1 MYSQIMII
9 NSGEHKESAVKAY
22 NDFSYASKIMHTPIT
37 APEFYES
44 CKDYPILFI
53 KDGASNWSASA
64 VIGYQEDQNLFVD
77 EKGSWEKGRYIPAAI
92 RRYPFI
98 FVANEEKELMLGVDS
113 NALSDAAEDKERK
126 LFDGEKPSEFTT
138 KVLEFMN
145 QFQADATATANF
157 IKQLEEWELLEEK
170 TMQVTT
176 PKGEKFSINGFYIV
190 NEEKLQ
196 HLSKKK
202 KQEICDNNAY
212 PLITAHLISL
222 SNVQRLSLH

>member
-1 MYSQIMII
+1 MII
-9 NSGEHKESAVKAY
+9 NSGEHKERAVKAY
-22 NDFSYASKIMHTPIT
+22 SDFSYASKIMHTSIT

-64 VIGYQEDQNLFVD
+64 IVGYQENKNLFVD
-77 EKGSWEKGRYIPAAI
+77 EKGSWEKGRYVPASI

-98 FVANEEKELMLGVDS
+98 FVAQEDKQLILGVDAE
-113 NALSDAAEDKERK
+113 ALMDAKENKERK
-126 LFDGEKPSEFTT
+126 LYDADKPSEFTT
-138 KVLEFMN
+138 NVLGFMN
-145 QFQADATATANF
+145 QFQADAIATANF

-176 PKGEKFSINGFYIV
+176 PKGEKFSISGFYIV